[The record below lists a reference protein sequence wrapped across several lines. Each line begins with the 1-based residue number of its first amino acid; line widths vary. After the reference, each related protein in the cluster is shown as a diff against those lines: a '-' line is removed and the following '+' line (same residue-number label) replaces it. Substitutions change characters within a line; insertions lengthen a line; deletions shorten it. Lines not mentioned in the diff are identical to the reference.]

1 MSEQTPMMRQYAHLK
16 ERHHD
21 AILFFRLG
29 DFYEM
34 FRSDAE
40 EGARLLGL
48 TLTARQGVPMCGVPY
63 HSARG
68 YISRLL
74 EAGRKVAICEQTKIP
89 AKGLAEREVVEVIT
103 PGTVTEED
111 FLDQRRNNYIAA
123 LYRERQAIHLCYA
136 DVSTGELVTSRV
148 PADDPASLRA
158 ELARIDASELVVQQT
173 LANEHSPV
181 GDVVR
186 SISRATIDRM
196 PDWHFDTAFGF
207 ESLTRHFGTS
217 NLKGFGYS
225 GNEPELAAAGVV
237 LQYLFDNAGGNL
249 AHIRSIER
257 RSDERYVVLDEST
270 QVNLEIVHPGPRG
283 GYSLRDTIDET
294 CTAMGSR
301 LLARHLLA
309 PLTDPEPITQRLDA
323 VGALYHSQ
331 ALLTKIRDALSSTA
345 DLERLSARVA
355 MRRAHAKDLKAVG
368 RSLAR
373 AQEISALLEP
383 IISETGGQA
392 GKPSTL
398 RNNPLRELS
407 GALHA
412 QGLDELSD
420 AVEQALLDSPSTASN
435 EGGMFRPEYDSEL
448 SRLYGLQRNSRE
460 LLDELLEEERR
471 ETGVSSL
478 KLKHNRVIG
487 YFFEVPSARAADL
500 PDYYRRRQSMSN
512 AERYTTD
519 RLAGLEQEIVG
530 AYEQAIER
538 EQELFE
544 CFREYVAG
552 FHSEIADCAKAIAE
566 LDVYASHAYT
576 ATLHGYARP
585 EVDES
590 VALEIDAGRHPV
602 VESHLPDGEFV
613 PNSLDLGSAPFVLLT
628 GPNMAG
634 KSTFLRQTALIVLLA
649 QCGAYVPAERAHVGA
664 VDRIFCRVGASDN
677 LARGESTFLV
687 EMNET
692 ANILRFAGS
701 RSLVIMDE
709 VGRGTGTVDGISIAQ
724 AVSEYLVL
732 ELGSRTLFATH
743 YHELTSLDLPG
754 MRTMRMAVSEEA
766 GEVVFLMRV
775 EDGPSH
781 RSYGIHVARLA
792 GLPAPVVQRAD
803 ELLNTRS
810 RRAGQT
816 AESATPA
823 GTGAQ
828 TSAEASAG
836 MYAETEP
843 ETEGASAA
851 GSSGRPEPRGQ
862 SAGDT
867 RNPPDRRQP
876 DLFAPEE
883 WLPAEVRS
891 LDLDR
896 MTPVQAL
903 SLLDQWKRLLSG

>member
-1 MSEQTPMMRQYAHLK
+1 MSEQTPMMRQYARLK

-48 TLTARQGVPMCGVPY
+48 TLTARQGIPMCGVPY
-63 HSARG
+63 HSVRG

-111 FLDQRRNNYIAA
+111 FLDRRRNNYIAA
-123 LYRERQAIHLCYA
+123 LYRHRQAVHFCYA

-158 ELARIDASELVVQQT
+158 ELARIDASELIVQQT
-173 LANEHSPV
+173 LANEDSPL
-181 GDVVR
+181 GEVVR
-186 SISRATIDRM
+186 GLSEATIDRM
-196 PDWHFDTAFGF
+196 PDWHFDVAFGY
-207 ESLTRHFGTS
+207 EALTRHFETS
-217 NLKGFGYS
+217 NLKAFGFS

-249 AHIRSIER
+249 GHIRSIER

-270 QVNLEIVHPGPRG
+270 QVNLEIVNPGPRG

-309 PLTDPEPITQRLDA
+309 PLTDPAAISTRLEA

-331 ALLTKIRDALSSTA
+331 ALLTQIRDALSSTA

-368 RSLAR
+368 RSLAQ

-383 IISETGGQA
+383 VIRESGDRERKTSA
-392 GKPSTL
+392 YKD
-398 RNNPLRELS
+398 NPLCELS
-407 GALHA
+407 GLLHA
-412 QGLDELSD
+412 PPLYELSD
-420 AVEQALLDSPSTASN
+420 AIEAALLDSPSTAVN

-448 SRLYGLQRNSRE
+448 SRLYALQHDSRK
-460 LLDELLEEERR
+460 LLDELLEEER
-471 ETGVSSL
+471 EATGLASL
-478 KLKHNRVIG
+478 KLKYNRVIG
-487 YFFEVPSARAADL
+487 YFFEVPKSRAGDL

-519 RLAGLEQEIVG
+519 RLSRLEQEIIG
-530 AYEQAIER
+530 AYEQALER

-544 CFREYVAG
+544 TFREYVAG
-552 FHSEIADCAKAIAE
+552 YHTGIADCARAMAE
-566 LDVYASHAYT
+566 LDVYACHAYA
-576 ATLHGYARP
+576 ATLHGYVRP
-585 EVDES
+585 EVDDS
-590 VALEIDAGRHPV
+590 VALDIDAGRHPV
-602 VESHLPDGEFV
+602 VEAHLPDGEFV
-613 PNSLDLGSAPFVLLT
+613 PNSLDLGSDPFVLLT

-649 QCGAYVPAERAHVGA
+649 QCGAYVPAERAHIGA

-709 VGRGTGTVDGISIAQ
+709 VGRGTGTVDGISIAR

-754 MRTMRMAVSEEA
+754 MRTMRMAVAEED

-781 RSYGIHVARLA
+781 RSYGIHVAGLA
-792 GLPAPVVQRAD
+792 GLPAPVVQRAN
-803 ELLNTRS
+803 ELLNSRS
-810 RRAGQT
+810 NGAGWDPGSDMESDESSDRAASGQT
-816 AESATPA
+816 ES
-823 GTGAQ
+823 
-828 TSAEASAG
+828 SDS
-836 MYAETEP
+836 
-843 ETEGASAA
+843 
-851 GSSGRPEPRGQ
+851 R
-862 SAGDT
+862 
-867 RNPPDRRQP
+867 DRRQP

-891 LDLDR
+891 LNLDR
-896 MTPVQAL
+896 MTPVEAL
-903 SLLDQWKRLLSG
+903 SLLDQWQRLLSD

>member
-1 MSEQTPMMRQYAHLK
+1 MMRQYAQLK
-16 ERHHD
+16 ERYHD

-68 YISRLL
+68 YIARLL

-89 AKGLAEREVVEVIT
+89 AKGLAEREVVEVVT

-111 FLDQRRNNYIAA
+111 FLDQKRNNYIAA
-123 LYRERQAIHLCYA
+123 LYRERSSIHICYA

-158 ELARIDASELVVQQT
+158 ELSRIDASELIVQQT
-173 LANEHSPV
+173 LANEDSPI
-181 GDVVR
+181 GSVVR

-196 PDWHFDTAFGF
+196 PDWHFDRAFGF
-207 ESLTRHFGTS
+207 EYLVRHFQLS

-225 GNEPELAAAGVV
+225 GDEPELAAAGVV
-237 LQYLFDNAGGNL
+237 LQYLRDNAGGNL
-249 AHIRSIER
+249 SHIRSIER
-257 RSDERYVVLDEST
+257 RSDDRYVVLDEST
-270 QVNLEIVHPGPRG
+270 QVNLELVQPGPRG
-283 GYSLRDTIDET
+283 GHSLRDTVDET

-309 PLTDPEPITQRLDA
+309 PLTDPAAIGRRLDA
-323 VGALYHSQ
+323 VDVLYHNQTRLSD
-331 ALLTKIRDALSSTA
+331 IRDALSRTA
-345 DLERLSARVA
+345 DLERLAARVA

-368 RSLAR
+368 RGLTR
-373 AQEISALLEP
+373 AQEISDLLEP
-383 IISETGGQA
+383 VTSEDGGSTGN
-392 GKPSTL
+392 PSACK
-398 RNNPLRELS
+398 NNPLEELTTLLRAPS
-407 GALHA
+407 LE
-412 QGLDELSD
+412 ELADSIE
-420 AVEQALLDSPSTASN
+420 AAFLDSPSTASN

-448 SRLYGLQRNSRE
+448 SRLSRLQGDSQR
-460 LLDELLEEERR
+460 LLDELLEHEQLQ
-471 ETGVSSL
+471 TGVSSL
-478 KLKHNRVIG
+478 KLKHNRVLG
-487 YFFEVPSARAADL
+487 YFFEVPKSRTGDL
-500 PDYYRRRQSMSN
+500 PEYFRRRQSMSN

-519 RLAGLEQEIVG
+519 RLAQLEREIVS

-544 CFREYVAG
+544 AFREHVAG
-552 FHSEIADCAKAIAE
+552 FHREISDCARAMAE
-566 LDVYASHAYT
+566 LDVYASHAYA
-576 ATLHGYARP
+576 ATMHGYVRP
-585 EVDES
+585 NVDGS
-590 VALEIDAGRHPV
+590 VALDIASGRHPV
-602 VESHLPDGEFV
+602 VEVHLPDGEFV
-613 PNSLDLGSAPFVLLT
+613 PNSLDLGREPFVLLT

-634 KSTFLRQTALIVLLA
+634 KSTFLRQTAPIVLLA
-649 QCGAYVPAERAHVGA
+649 QCGSYVPAEHAHIGA

-692 ANILRFAGS
+692 ANILRFAGA

-709 VGRGTGTVDGISIAQ
+709 VGRGTGTIDGISIAQ

-743 YHELTSLDLPG
+743 YHELTSLKLPG
-754 MRTMRMAVSEEA
+754 MRNMRMAVSEEA

-781 RSYGIHVARLA
+781 RSYGIHVAKLA

-803 ELLNTRS
+803 ELLIARS
-810 RRAGQT
+810 EGGGEVSAPDAGVSSDSHVDT
-816 AESATPA
+816 AGNQAAT
-823 GTGAQ
+823 
-828 TSAEASAG
+828 
-836 MYAETEP
+836 
-843 ETEGASAA
+843 
-851 GSSGRPEPRGQ
+851 
-862 SAGDT
+862 
-867 RNPPDRRQP
+867 
-876 DLFAPEE
+876 
-883 WLPAEVRS
+883 
-891 LDLDR
+891 
-896 MTPVQAL
+896 QA
-903 SLLDQWKRLLSG
+903 